1 MPVPASAELPL
12 ASASGTVEL
21 AAKLLADPDPGKH
34 ALGMELLQRLRAQQA
49 AQRPAQP
56 VLHAPVPGAAHALL
70 QAPAPPKSPMALE
83 LQAAVQQHRE
93 AQHRYLE
100 QRDQVRAMLL
110 ARQLG
115 PAGSPERAAQLARL
129 KALKLQL
136 AAAQQRQHELR
147 AAREARLQHH
157 QMQVQ
162 QGLLPQQPLQAA
174 PAPQPAPLPYQQML
188 PGGDPAGLLAF
199 QAAAAPLGPPPPLP
213 PSAGL
218 LASAAG
224 GPMPPLGHAQPLPQ
238 AAGMP
243 PLPTQRQRGLY
254 EQPSLR
260 PELEA
265 SSSMAE
271 LLREWASE
279 PAVAELPSAQ
289 AAVQLPSGWPPAAAA
304 PGWGALPQVHLQPQL
319 LVQPGRLPM
328 AQRAASAPAPLPFDV
343 DWESML
349 P

>member
-1 MPVPASAELPL
+1 
-12 ASASGTVEL
+12 
-21 AAKLLADPDPGKH
+21 
-34 ALGMELLQRLRAQQA
+34 
-49 AQRPAQP
+49 
-56 VLHAPVPGAAHALL
+56 
-70 QAPAPPKSPMALE
+70 MALE

-265 SSSMAE
+265 SSSMAGRPPISGRAGPARSGRTGSSHAGHARR
-271 LLREWASE
+271 LACRHQSHAARQASMQGAAG
-279 PAVAELPSAQ
+279 PAR
-289 AAVQLPSGWPPAAAA
+289 AAA
-304 PGWGALPQVHLQPQL
+304 
-319 LVQPGRLPM
+319 
-328 AQRAASAPAPLPFDV
+328 
-343 DWESML
+343 
-349 P
+349 